1 MFPAQVVKRR
11 NLKNRLKK
19 KVNSEDTEDTES
31 IVSKKSSTLPQS
43 FNAALSKL
51 EYHTVVERISE
62 LTVSESGRLHALQ
75 LVPKTIRHIIELE
88 LQKTSEAKELLIAE
102 GTSHLESFKN
112 ILPALKKTTVDN
124 QLLTTVE
131 LLEIASAI
139 RTSRSLKAFLSK
151 RTLLYP
157 SICKYHVQLFS
168 DKIVE
173 HHINE
178 TLNEHG
184 IVKDTASRELREIRQ
199 SIISATDALRRRLEI
214 ILRQVSE
221 QEFLQEDIIT
231 TRDGRLVIPVKSE
244 FKHKVP
250 GFIHSTSA
258 SGGTV
263 YVEPAETLAFNNS
276 LRELQIREQREI
288 HRILTDLTKQVA
300 EIREPLELCLA
311 ALTELDVIFARG
323 KYSIEIIGNPPSL
336 SSVPGIKLY
345 DARHPILI
353 RHLKREN
360 VVPLTIHLGKGE
372 ETLVITGPNAGG
384 KTVAMK
390 TVGLLTLCAQAGIH
404 IPANSESE
412 VFPFKNI
419 FVDIGDDQSIENDL
433 STFSSHLISLRYI
446 LEEADE
452 SSLVLIDE
460 IGAGTDPSE
469 GGALA
474 AMVLQELTARKS
486 ITIATTHH
494 GVLKAFAH
502 ETSGMSNAS
511 MEFNQASLCP
521 TYRFR
526 SGVPGSS
533 YAFELSERLGIP
545 HDLLDKARAHV
556 GEEKTK
562 LESLLIELER
572 KSQEYQQQLGKT
584 SKEKER
590 LESLVLSY
598 EQKTTQLKREI
609 GIIRKKAVEESK
621 DIVRQAHKKIEHLI
635 KEIRESGAE
644 KEIVRSSRQV
654 IKQLGEGLQKINS
667 EELQAPHQAEI
678 IDKGDIVR
686 VSDGHERAEVI
697 EIKGKYA
704 IVLCGNTRLRIALN
718 DLKKEDKKHVRHAE
732 ASSRIPSP
740 EIKNEIDLRGLF
752 GDDAIAQTQTF
763 LDNAYVAGLHRVDII
778 HGKGTGALRKRIGD
792 FLQTYPHIKSFRLG
806 EWNEGGAGVTVVEFK

>member
-1 MFPAQVVKRR
+1 LLQ
-11 NLKNRLKK
+11 
-19 KVNSEDTEDTES
+19 
-31 IVSKKSSTLPQS
+31 KSSNLPQS
-43 FNAALSKL
+43 FIAALSKL
-51 EYHTVVERISE
+51 EFHIVVERISE
-62 LTVSESGRLHALQ
+62 LTVSESGRLSALQ
-75 LVPKTIRHIIELE
+75 LVPKTFRNPIELE
-88 LQKTSEAKELLIAE
+88 LQKTTEAKELLIAE
-102 GTSHLESFKN
+102 GIVPLEAFKS
-112 ILPALKKTTVDN
+112 IITALKKTTVDN
-124 QLLTTVE
+124 QVLTAVE
-131 LLEIASAI
+131 LLEIALTI
-139 RTSRSLKAFLSK
+139 RVSRALKTFLAK
-151 RTLLYP
+151 RSILYP
-157 SICKYHVQLFS
+157 SIGKYHEQLFS

-184 IVKDTASRELREIRQ
+184 GVKDTASKELRDIRK
-199 SIISATDALRRRLEI
+199 SIISATDALRRRLES

-221 QEFLQEDIIT
+221 QEFLQEEIIT
-231 TRDGRLVIPVKSE
+231 TRDGRLVIPIKAE
-244 FKHKVP
+244 YKHKVP

-263 YVEPAETLAFNNS
+263 FVEPAETLAFNNT
-276 LRELQIREQREI
+276 LRELQIQEHREI
-288 HRILTDLTKQVA
+288 NRILTDLTKQVA
-300 EIREPLELCLA
+300 EIRVPLEMSFA

-336 SSVPGIKLY
+336 SPTPGIKLY
-345 DARHPILI
+345 DARHPILL
-353 RHLKREN
+353 RHLKREQ
-360 VVPLTIHLGKGE
+360 VVPLTINLCKDN

-390 TVGLLTLCAQAGIH
+390 TVGLLALCAQAGIH
-404 IPANSESE
+404 IPAGSESE
-412 VFPFKNI
+412 IFPFQNV

-433 STFSSHLISLRYI
+433 STFSSHLISLRNI

-452 SSLVLIDE
+452 SSLILIDE

-474 AMVLQELTARKS
+474 AVVLKDLTARKA

-494 GVLKAFAH
+494 GMLKAFAH
-502 ETSGMSNAS
+502 ETPGMNNAS
-511 MEFNQASLCP
+511 MEFNQESLCP

-533 YAFELSERLGIP
+533 YAFELAERLGIS
-545 HDLLDKARAHV
+545 HDLLDKARLQV

-562 LESLLIELER
+562 LESLLIELEQQ
-572 KSQEYQQQLGKT
+572 SQEYKNRLNTT

-609 GIIRKKAVEESK
+609 GTIRKKAIEDSK
-621 DIVRQAHKKIEHLI
+621 DIVFQAHKKIENLI

-654 IKQLGEGLQKINS
+654 LKQLGEELQKIT
-667 EELQAPHQAEI
+667 
-678 IDKGDIVR
+678 IDEHSVPKQVEQIKKGDIVR
-686 VSDGHERAEVI
+686 IRDGHERAEVI
-697 EIKGKYA
+697 EIKGKQA
-704 IVLCGNTRLRIALN
+704 IVLCGNARLQIQLN
-718 DLKKEDKKHVRHAE
+718 DLHKESNKNVKYIVAAAAITTPE
-732 ASSRIPSP
+732 A
-740 EIKNEIDLRGLF
+740 KNEIDLRGLF
-752 GDDAIAQTQTF
+752 GDDAITQTQSF

-778 HGKGTGALRKRIGD
+778 HGKGTGALRKRIGE
-792 FLQTYPHIKSFRLG
+792 FLQTYPHIKTFRLG